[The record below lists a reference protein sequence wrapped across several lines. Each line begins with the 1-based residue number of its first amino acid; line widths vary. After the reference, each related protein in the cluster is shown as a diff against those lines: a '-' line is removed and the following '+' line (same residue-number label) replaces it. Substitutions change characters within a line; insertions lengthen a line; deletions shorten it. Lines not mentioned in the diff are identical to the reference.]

1 MTVQRLV
8 NSKESVWFVFNKGIA
23 HLGRAQNVPKNS
35 HFILP
40 EYDFLEI
47 FAYILMNDPKSKGTE
62 IFSWR

>member
-1 MTVQRLV
+1 MTVQRLA

-23 HLGRAQNVPKNS
+23 HLGRAQNV
-35 HFILP
+35 ILP